1 MYKRQLLGGPQAG
14 IILGREN
21 LIAKILRNPLTRAL
35 RIDKLSLA
43 ALAATLRLYLA
54 PNDPLVQ
61 VPVLRMISEDAASVG
76 KRASKLLRQLKK
88 IPGIEGVIS
97 DDVSYSGGGALPM
110 NEIPTKVVELH
121 AKNLTATQLAERL
134 RKTDVPVIGRI
145 ADDMLHLDLRTV
157 LALSLIHI

>member
-1 MYKRQLLGGPQAG
+1 
-14 IILGREN
+14 
-21 LIAKILRNPLTRAL
+21 
-35 RIDKLSLA
+35 
-43 ALAATLRLYLA
+43 
-54 PNDPLVQ
+54 
-61 VPVLRMISEDAASVG
+61 MISEDAASVG

-145 ADDMLHLDLRTV
+145 ADDMRHLDLRTV
-157 LALSLIHI
+157 LARDLPDLVVAMEQAVT